1 MEPGSFGGMEKTMY
15 LQNKL
20 LMVVAVLL
28 GLAAGMSLFPNSAN
42 ARAACYSL
50 EPAIVSLKG
59 VVVTDAGGSFFL
71 VLNEPICVRGEGM
84 GGDVKA
90 DNVVRM
96 HLTIS
101 TENGVAELRQ
111 VIGKEVELTGGLFD
125 AHTAHHKTEILMS
138 IKKIRKISPI

>member
-1 MEPGSFGGMEKTMY
+1 MCLRSRF
-15 LQNKL
+15 L
-20 LMVVAVLL
+20 LLISLFL
-28 GLAAGMSLFPNSAN
+28 GFAAGMTLFPGDAS
-42 ARAACYSL
+42 ARAACYSV

-71 VLNEPICVRGEGM
+71 VLNEPVCVRGEGF
-84 GGDVKA
+84 GGEVNA

-101 TENGVAELRQ
+101 TQNGVAELRQ

-125 AHTAHHKTEILMS
+125 GHTAHHKTEILMN

>member
-1 MEPGSFGGMEKTMY
+1 MCLRSRFLVVISVLFG
-15 LQNKL
+15 
-20 LMVVAVLL
+20 V
-28 GLAAGMSLFPNSAN
+28 AAGMNLFPSSAS

-50 EPAIVSLKG
+50 EPAIVTLKG

-71 VLNEPICVRGEGM
+71 VLNEAICVRGEGF
-84 GGDVKA
+84 GGEVNA

-101 TENGVAELRQ
+101 TQTGVAELREI
-111 VIGKEVELTGGLFD
+111 IGKEVELTGGLFD
-125 AHTAHHKTEILMS
+125 WHTAHHKTQILMS